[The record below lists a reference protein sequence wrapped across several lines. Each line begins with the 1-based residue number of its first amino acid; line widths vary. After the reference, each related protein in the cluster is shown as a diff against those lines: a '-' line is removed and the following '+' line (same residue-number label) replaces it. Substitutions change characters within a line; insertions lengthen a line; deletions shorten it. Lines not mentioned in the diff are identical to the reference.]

1 MDKMKIVIAD
11 DEKKICLLLR
21 NLIDWD
27 SIGMEIVGEANN
39 GMDALQLLIA
49 ERPDIVILDIRMPG
63 MDGLELLQ
71 KIREMDESIKVILI
85 SGHKHFEYAHTALR
99 YGVENYLLKPISGEE
114 LMNNLQMVKNK
125 ILQESGE
132 VKRRM
137 VMEERLVESVEKV
150 RRNFLADLV
159 DNRIRTEQAQL
170 ERWNQEYYLHL
181 QNGHF
186 RIGLLQVRGL
196 KRQQADIVLGYTGS
210 FLENSF
216 RSFNYELLYLKD
228 KHTLI
233 CLFNYEKEEEWRE
246 GLRDF
251 LEKLVQKYEDV
262 CSFNIGISKESGSI
276 SAEMLGQ
283 ARDAA
288 LYFLRT
294 GMHKII
300 FYTESMER
308 QENFPENEWYKKLQ
322 QALQIESTELVE
334 KCFEILMKYAEK
346 RIMSPSTLYGV
357 MNKAGQL
364 LENSNTEKKL
374 EAAVFVKAQYLE
386 CLSQA
391 GTEREL
397 VSTGKKEALRFIREC
412 TELRE
417 RKDSKYVRLAKTY
430 IESNFTRDLLLEDTA
445 KEIGINSSYLSALF
459 KKEQGITFT
468 DYLTEVRISKAKEM
482 LEEGRMT
489 VSEVGW
495 AVGYKDQK
503 YFSKLFLK
511 VVGIK
516 PSEYKKLY
524 S

>member
-216 RSFNYELLYLKD
+216 RSFN
-228 KHTLI
+228 
-233 CLFNYEKEEEWRE
+233 
-246 GLRDF
+246 
-251 LEKLVQKYEDV
+251 
-262 CSFNIGISKESGSI
+262 
-276 SAEMLGQ
+276 
-283 ARDAA
+283 
-288 LYFLRT
+288 
-294 GMHKII
+294 
-300 FYTESMER
+300 
-308 QENFPENEWYKKLQ
+308 
-322 QALQIESTELVE
+322 
-334 KCFEILMKYAEK
+334 
-346 RIMSPSTLYGV
+346 
-357 MNKAGQL
+357 
-364 LENSNTEKKL
+364 
-374 EAAVFVKAQYLE
+374 
-386 CLSQA
+386 
-391 GTEREL
+391 
-397 VSTGKKEALRFIREC
+397 
-412 TELRE
+412 
-417 RKDSKYVRLAKTY
+417 
-430 IESNFTRDLLLEDTA
+430 
-445 KEIGINSSYLSALF
+445 
-459 KKEQGITFT
+459 
-468 DYLTEVRISKAKEM
+468 
-482 LEEGRMT
+482 
-489 VSEVGW
+489 
-495 AVGYKDQK
+495 
-503 YFSKLFLK
+503 
-511 VVGIK
+511 
-516 PSEYKKLY
+516 
-524 S
+524 